1 MGSPLSPIIAELA
14 MQFVEERALE
24 ELGTEVAF
32 YFRYVDDIIMA
43 VPQHLINK
51 TVQIFNSQ
59 HHRLKFFLEIGGD
72 KINFLDITIIKNGK
86 TLEFDWFHKSTF
98 SGRFLQF
105 HVFSSALTKEGYN
118 NEHGGQGLTTI
129 TSEIP

>member
-1 MGSPLSPIIAELA
+1 
-14 MQFVEERALE
+14 MQFIEERALE

-59 HHRLKFFLEIGGD
+59 HHRLKFSLEIGGE
-72 KINFLDITIIKNGK
+72 KINFLDITIG
-86 TLEFDWFHKSTF
+86 
-98 SGRFLQF
+98 
-105 HVFSSALTKEGYN
+105 
-118 NEHGGQGLTTI
+118 
-129 TSEIP
+129 